1 LAARRPAWLDAR
13 ATLSRAMV
21 ELVEWLDMHEGSALV
36 LATLVLAAITAYY
49 AWTTRA
55 LVRES
60 HATLQATARATLQE
74 RLDRISEILMRDP
87 RLFQSLDEPL
97 TTGQEYD
104 ARFHLANMFVAVL
117 EEAHTQYAIDR
128 SMGEEDWRAWVATA
142 ELLMRR
148 KYMLG
153 YWEQVRTTFNASFRR
168 FVEEQIQGSR

>member
-1 LAARRPAWLDAR
+1 
-13 ATLSRAMV
+13 M
-21 ELVEWLDMHEGSALV
+21 VEWLDAHEGSALV

-60 HATLQATARATLQE
+60 HSTLQATARATLQE

-87 RLFQSLDEPL
+87 QLFHSLDAPL
-97 TTGQEYD
+97 ATGEEYD

-117 EEAHTQYAIDR
+117 EEAYTQHATDR
-128 SMGEEDWRAWVATA
+128 SMGEEDWRAWIATA

-148 KYMLG
+148 TYMLG
-153 YWEQVRTTFNASFRR
+153 YWNQVRTTFNASFRR
-168 FVEEQIQGSR
+168 FIEEQVQNPR